1 MGWVW
6 GALLG
11 ASVGLQDRANNEM
24 VAQGIR
30 PSWSQRHAILSSVLW
45 MLALL
50 VGVVVWINLAV
61 AWPHPVLIVT
71 GVLAVVGVV
80 WICVAAYARAERR
93 WGNPYQ
99 GTRLVS
105 QRAIEAPRQRV
116 VVGVLTLLGIYT
128 LAGGL
133 LAALFWLL

>member
-11 ASVGLQDRANNEM
+11 ASVGLQDRANDEM
-24 VAQGIR
+24 ARNGIR
-30 PSWSQRHAILSSVLW
+30 PSWSQRHAILASVLW

-50 VGVVVWINLAV
+50 VGVVVWINMAV

-80 WICVAAYARAERR
+80 WLCVAAYARAERR
-93 WGNPYQ
+93 WGNPYR

-105 QRAIEAPRQRV
+105 QRAIEGPKRSF
-116 VVGVLTLLGIYT
+116 GLGW
-128 LAGGL
+128 L
-133 LAALFWLL
+133 LAIYVTAIALALLLSW